1 MYIDQI
7 SVFVENKPG
16 KLFDLT
22 NFIAEK
28 NINMRALEVAD
39 ASDYGIIRFIVDD
52 PTAMINALKENDWVC
67 NVTKVIGVKIPD
79 KPGSLAKI
87 SNILSDANT
96 NVEYCY
102 AFISKENN
110 NAIMVF
116 KVDDNEEV
124 VNILKANGAE
134 LVSQKEIANI

>member
-1 MYIDQI
+1 MYINQI

-16 KLFDLT
+16 KLFELT

-52 PTAMINALKENDWVC
+52 PFAMLNALKENDWVC
-67 NVTKVIGVKIPD
+67 NLTKVIGVKIPD
-79 KPGSLAKI
+79 EPGALAKI
-87 SNILSDANT
+87 SNILAEADT

-102 AFISKENN
+102 AFISKEDN

-116 KVDDNEEV
+116 KVDDNEKV
-124 VNILKANGAE
+124 VDILKANDAD
-134 LVSQKEIANI
+134 LVSQDEIANI

>member
-1 MYIDQI
+1 MYINQI

-16 KLFDLT
+16 KLFELT

-52 PTAMINALKENDWVC
+52 PFAMLNALKENDWVC
-67 NVTKVIGVKIPD
+67 NLTKVIGVKIPD
-79 KPGSLAKI
+79 KPGALAKI
-87 SNILSDANT
+87 SSILAYANIS
-96 NVEYCY
+96 VEYCY
-102 AFISKENN
+102 AFISKEGN

-116 KVDDNEEV
+116 KVDDNEKV
-124 VNILKANGAE
+124 VDILKE
-134 LVSQKEIANI
+134 KDITLVSQDEIANI